1 MCPCL
6 FPTFWM
12 TLLQIGSSWDFRDQA
27 NLRSKSSQ
35 AGRSWSWAIWSRGM
49 YYIVINWQSFKP
61 KINLPFCCLFHRNL
75 STESFFKAVS
85 KSNQYIL
92 FRMNVLKYTSTISLF
107 LVDLYIDEKKQ
118 SYNELGFKRFGF
130 LGLFPAVLSRISR
143 AAQAR
148 AKSLGLGGL

>member
-61 KINLPFCCLFHRNL
+61 KINLPYCLFHRNL

-85 KSNQYIL
+85 KSNQYTL
-92 FRMNVLKYTSTISLF
+92 STSTISSF
-107 LVDLYIDEKKQ
+107 LIDLYIDEKKQ